1 MSNLVFKCAGCKIE
15 IDAGNLDEFY
25 QLQGKK
31 IYDVRSG
38 LQYNTGKRY
47 CKKCY
52 NKFSKIDEDSENKT
66 PIAPIKKAKSK
77 FIGLGEK
84 IKEFS
89 KKREDK
95 TTSSRNKNAP
105 IKTFK
110 LKNISVA
117 IWENEEKDGSLT
129 YKLGLKKSYIISR
142 GRWGTTNYLD
152 EDETEIA
159 IELQRQAVEYIQKRK
174 NRF

>member
-1 MSNLVFKCAGCKIE
+1 MNNLVFKCAGCKIE

-52 NKFSKIDEDSENKT
+52 NKFSKLDEDSEDKT
-66 PIAPIKKAKSK
+66 QIAPIEKAKSK
-77 FIGLGEK
+77 FVGISEK

-89 KKREDK
+89 RKGGDK
-95 TTSSRNKNAP
+95 ATISRNKNAP

-117 IWENEEKDGSLT
+117 IWENKEKDSSLT
-129 YKLGLKKSYIISR
+129 YKLGLKKSYRISG

-152 EDETEIA
+152 ENETEIA
-159 IELQRQAVEYIQKRK
+159 IDLQKQAVEYIQERK
-174 NRF
+174 KNL